1 LSRSDTIAKI
11 LLVFIILLVVS
22 SILSYLLKEPAY
34 SASTLIRI
42 AAAKCPGIPGGAG
55 SGGPDYI
62 NITIDY
68 GLVGLFVLFL
78 MLTVKDMRK
87 RRRLGGGHGP

>member
-1 LSRSDTIAKI
+1 L
-11 LLVFIILLVVS
+11 IILVVLSLVTC
-22 SILSYLLKEPAY
+22 ILRDLSYSSLY
-34 SASTLIRI
+34 SVSALIRI

-87 RRRLGGGHGP
+87 RRKLAREP